1 MTVIPLKLRL
11 EGPEAERM
19 VISECAKFIR
29 RRIADTQAAEAWIAC
44 GESLKV
50 LKKNLK
56 KITPRGD
63 NEHIGWEQAFQLE
76 PREFPF
82 GRVHADQLIR
92 LHEFF
97 AVHAD
102 TVKKLPASFRALN
115 AIVRCKFNGNLIEQ
129 CIMDG
134 SISPGSTATE
144 ILALAKRLQLKRKAK
159 PDPKSAPKSKRIAKV
174 LAYMKRLG
182 ISQKDLPNG

>member
-19 VISECAKFIR
+19 VIAECAKFIR

-44 GESLKV
+44 GESLRA

-56 KITPRGD
+56 KVTARGD
-63 NEHIGWEQAFQLE
+63 NEHIGWQQAFELE

-82 GRVHADQLIR
+82 GRVHADQLIK
-92 LHEFF
+92 LYEFF
-97 AVHAD
+97 TVHAC
-102 TVKKLPASFRALN
+102 TVKKLPAAFNALH
-115 AIVRCKFNGNLIEQ
+115 AIVRSKFNSTLIEQ

-134 SISPGSTATE
+134 SISPGSTTTE
-144 ILALAKRLQLKRKAK
+144 IIALAKRLQLKRKAK
-159 PDPKSAPKSKRIAKV
+159 PDPRSAPKSKRIAKV

-182 ISQKDLPNG
+182 ISQEDLPNG